1 MFRSLVEHHIQP
13 GLPSLSVLWGHRQ
26 QPSMGPTCGLVGP
39 GIYPASS
46 RDPGECKYEEAIDET
61 QTTKSRV
68 RLYLFKGT
76 QNVGALTL
84 LSMYFG
90 RYHTQNVINGVSWI
104 QLLSTPNKSKDLNQM
119 LDLFKILIVI
129 HKNIFK
135 YIRLYQLSHD
145 IL

>member
-1 MFRSLVEHHIQP
+1 
-13 GLPSLSVLWGHRQ
+13 
-26 QPSMGPTCGLVGP
+26 MGPACGLVGP

-46 RDPGECKYEEAIDET
+46 GDPGECRDEEAIDET
-61 QTTKSRV
+61 QTTELDFTCLK
-68 RLYLFKGT
+68 KPKET

-104 QLLSTPNKSKDLNQM
+104 QLLSTPNRSKDLNQM

-129 HKNIFK
+129 HKNTRFDK
-135 YIRLYQLSHD
+135 W
-145 IL
+145 